1 MEQGWVKIHRKLLEN
16 PIIKKGSYLS
26 LWLVLLLKA
35 THKESK
41 FMWNSE
47 VIIIKEGQL
56 LTGRQELSKST
67 GIPES
72 TVEDILKYLEKQQ
85 QIQQQK
91 YTKFS
96 VITIVNWKTYQK
108 PVENPTPKQQQSNTY
123 KNVKNEKKNT
133 IKGNSEENPMRG
145 TQTMKEALE
154 TYKPNFLKKQNG
166 K

>member
-1 MEQGWVKIHRKLLEN
+1 MENGWIKIHRKLLEN
-16 PIIKKGSYLS
+16 PLIKKGSYFT
-26 LWLVLLLKA
+26 LWIVLLLKA

-41 FMWNSE
+41 FMWNGD

-56 LTGRQELSKST
+56 LTGREELAKTT

-91 YTKFS
+91 YTKFR

-108 PVENPTPKQQQSNTY
+108 ATENPTSKQQQSNTY
-123 KNVKNEKKNT
+123 KNVKNEKKYT
-133 IKGNSEENPMRG
+133 VKEKQEEDTERG
-145 TQTMKEALE
+145 TPTMLE
-154 TYKPNFLKKQNG
+154 TLAKFRPPTN
-166 K
+166 